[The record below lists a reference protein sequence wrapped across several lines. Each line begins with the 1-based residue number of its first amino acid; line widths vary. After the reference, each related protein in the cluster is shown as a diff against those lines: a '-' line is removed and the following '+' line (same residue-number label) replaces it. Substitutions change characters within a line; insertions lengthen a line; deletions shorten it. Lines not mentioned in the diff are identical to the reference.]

1 VATKKQRRRREKEK
15 RHDYEIVYLDDDGN
29 EVAPEEVDAR
39 APARK
44 EPSRNGKSS
53 AKRSQSPARGRRT
66 PQPPSWKR
74 VAKRGA
80 IFAPLFVGTVLVL
93 GGKKMT
99 VEAAVF
105 QTLVLLVFF
114 VPFSYFLDSFMWRS
128 YQKRQERGAPAKR

>member
-15 RHDYEIVYLDDDGN
+15 RHEYEIVYLDDEGN
-29 EVAPEEVDAR
+29 EVDPGEVEVQ

-44 EPSRNGKSS
+44 GSASNSKAAGKRSS
-53 AKRSQSPARGRRT
+53 AGSRGRRT

-80 IFAPLFVGTVLVL
+80 IFAPLFVGTVLIL
-93 GGKKMT
+93 GGKSMT
-99 VEAAVF
+99 LAAALF

-128 YQKRQERGAPAKR
+128 YQKRQARGAPVKR